1 MVVISIASVH
11 GWQIIITIWHVTASS
26 RILCLWLAQCI
37 ILQNQQAVTAY
48 LKSKQLLPF
57 GFARWGWDAWIDC
70 CNNTRDLES
79 SGSHQIRLIWSR
91 LGDKSVFGTMNSGQ
105 APDWPVDGSSD
116 AWWGAYAFY
125 LHNTLFGDVVQW
137 SLCTWLEEWGGG
149 CTSPHSSSPLP
160 PPHLS
165 PPPPLGRTPDLNI
178 IRPDVNSP
186 VLIAPLWRPGRS
198 HKFIPNE
205 ASPER
210 NQATWAP
217 SGHHGVK
224 DVG

>member
-1 MVVISIASVH
+1 MHGGAGMHESIVVIIPVILNRRGAIKYGSFGV
-11 GWQIIITIWHVTASS
+11 GWVIS
-26 RILCLWLAQCI
+26 QC
-37 ILQNQQAVTAY
+37 
-48 LKSKQLLPF
+48 
-57 GFARWGWDAWIDC
+57 
-70 CNNTRDLES
+70 
-79 SGSHQIRLIWSR
+79 
-91 LGDKSVFGTMNSGQ
+91 FGTMDSGQ

-149 CTSPHSSSPLP
+149 CTSPYSSSRLP

-165 PPPPLGRTPDLNI
+165 PPPPPGRTPDLNI

-210 NQATWAP
+210 NQATWTP
-217 SGHHGVK
+217 SGHHDVK